1 MIVNEFICL
10 FFLSNCVH
18 LLGGY
23 DIKIK
28 DSPNLDYMVVPEYTL
43 SVSCSDQ
50 KDSVTEVFT
59 VEVTENKDPEATNL
73 PGILRYILL
82 SFSSNAER

>member
-1 MIVNEFICL
+1 MFVL

-59 VEVTENKDPEATNL
+59 VEVTENKDPEVTNL
-73 PGILRYILL
+73 PGTCILKYISLL
-82 SFSSNAER
+82 FSSNAER

>member
-1 MIVNEFICL
+1 MNSFVSLLRKKI
-10 FFLSNCVH
+10 VH
-18 LLGGY
+18 LLGARGY

-82 SFSSNAER
+82 LFSSNAER

>member
-1 MIVNEFICL
+1 M
-10 FFLSNCVH
+10 
-18 LLGGY
+18 LGGY

-73 PGILRYILL
+73 PGILRNILL
-82 SFSSNAER
+82 LFSSNAER